1 VNRKE
6 RTVANAIPFTR
17 LEKAAVDNGFDLVRE
32 PVAEWLPAGSSHAP
46 LDVWLT
52 MDGDGHPIAALS
64 RGDVAA
70 GLADVGAPAT
80 ISLPTGAV
88 AAREVP
94 DVGTLHRLVR
104 RAYQLARTLPNE
116 LLRTFAE
123 QTAGLPRATEAER
136 LVVQRVGQDVFRAG
150 LLEYWDGRCS
160 VTGLAVPELL
170 RASHIKPWAACATD
184 AERLDVFNGLLLAAH
199 LDAAFDT
206 GLVTVADEGEIVVS
220 PALTAEDRAL
230 FGLQHPLRVQRIEP
244 GHRRYLTFHRQHVFR
259 APNKRRLIEGE

>member
-1 VNRKE
+1 MNRKE
-6 RTVANAIPFTR
+6 GAQAKAVPFTR
-17 LEKAAVDNGFDLVRE
+17 LEKAALDNGFDLVRE
-32 PVAEWLPAGSSHAP
+32 PLAEWLPAGSSHAP

-52 MDGDGHPIAALS
+52 VDGDGHPIAALS

-70 GLADVGAPAT
+70 GLADVGAPARVP
-80 ISLPTGAV
+80 LPAGAA

-116 LLRTFAE
+116 LLRTFAQ

-150 LLEYWDGRCS
+150 LLEYWDGRCA

-170 RASHIKPWAACATD
+170 RASHIKPWAACEMD
-184 AERLDVFNGLLLAAH
+184 AERLDVFNGLLLAPH
-199 LDAAFDT
+199 LDAAFDA
-206 GLVTVADEGEIVVS
+206 GLITIEDDGRLAVSQKLEATARVLLGLGE
-220 PALTAEDRAL
+220 
-230 FGLQHPLRVQRIEP
+230 QLRVERLTD
-244 GHRRYLTFHRQHVFR
+244 GHRRYLAWHRAEEFQV
-259 APNKRRLIEGE
+259 

>member
-1 VNRKE
+1 MKAV
-6 RTVANAIPFTR
+6 PFTR

-32 PVAEWLPAGSSHAP
+32 PVAGWLPAASSHAP
-46 LDVWLT
+46 LDMWLT
-52 MDGDGHPIAALS
+52 VDGDGHPVAALS

-70 GLADVGAPAT
+70 ALADVGAPAT
-80 ISLPTGAV
+80 VPLPAGAA

-116 LLRTFAE
+116 LLHTFAE

-150 LLEYWDGRCS
+150 LLEYWDGRCA

-170 RASHIKPWAACATD
+170 RASHIKPWAACETD
-184 AERLDVFNGLLLAAH
+184 TERLDVFNGLLLAPN
-199 LDAAFDT
+199 LDAAFDV
-206 GLVTVADEGEIVVS
+206 GLITVADDGAVVVS
-220 PALTAEDRAL
+220 PALTPADR
-230 FGLQHPLRVQRIEP
+230 GLLGLELPLRVLRVEP
-244 GHRRYLTFHRQHVFR
+244 GHRRYLSFHRERVFR
-259 APNKRRLIEGE
+259 